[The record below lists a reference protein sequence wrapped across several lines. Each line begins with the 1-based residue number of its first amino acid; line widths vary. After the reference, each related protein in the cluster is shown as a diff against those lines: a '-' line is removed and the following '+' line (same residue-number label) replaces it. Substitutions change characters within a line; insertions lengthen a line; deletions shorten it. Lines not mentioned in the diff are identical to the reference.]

1 MALTRHILLYTLGTQ
16 FKFCTADLIKGGLIS
31 LSLSISL
38 SLAHF
43 ISYPS
48 LSPPSLPPSLSVLS
62 PSLPPLPPSLL
73 WPKDGWGGWSMWT
86 APSVREK
93 PLPSPRVV
101 AGQTAEVR
109 ARVWV
114 CVCRR
119 GGGVLGARALSSRQ
133 CFQVST
139 GRSWTRMNGEAEM
152 MMWMADDW
160 GKVCVCVWMC
170 DCALIGPKNG
180 VLPLQVYLSAEF
192 HWECTCFAAF
202 SLECLL
208 WFQCVLLRGSVKLKK
223 WKVALNWRNLDNG
236 RNTRFLH
243 PLTRGLP

>member
-1 MALTRHILLYTLGTQ
+1 MHGAHSAHTALYSWYTIQILHRRSHQGRLNL
-16 FKFCTADLIKGGLIS
+16 S
-31 LSLSISL
+31 LSLSHSLSRSLYFISL
-38 SLAHF
+38 L
-43 ISYPS
+43 IST
-48 LSPPSLPPSLSVLS
+48 LS
-62 PSLPPLPPSLL
+62 PSLPASLFYLPPCLLSLL
-73 WPKDGWGGWSMWT
+73 LCFGQRTG
-86 APSVREK
+86 EE
-93 PLPSPRVV
+93 
-101 AGQTAEVR
+101 AGVCGRLHQSERSLCLRLVLWQDR
-109 ARVWV
+109 LQRWEHECECV

-180 VLPLQVYLSAEF
+180 VLPLQVYLSTEF

-208 WFQCVLLRGSVKLKK
+208 WFQCALLTGSVKLKK
-223 WKVALNWRNLDNG
+223 SG
-236 RNTRFLH
+236 
-243 PLTRGLP
+243 